1 MFLISISL
9 LPSLREGS
17 EEKKVSYKPFNV
29 PAFGLFQFSK
39 TAGMGEV
46 CEEDFSPPPEIRGP
60 PILFKVFEV
69 TEKQEWS
76 EKTHNQEHEGLV
88 IEYQNSQPPTI
99 MVCPA
104 HETRP

>member
-1 MFLISISL
+1 M
-9 LPSLREGS
+9 
-17 EEKKVSYKPFNV
+17 KVSYKPVNV
-29 PAFGLFQFSK
+29 FAFGLFQFSE
-39 TAGMGEV
+39 TAGVGEV
-46 CEEDFSPPPEIRGP
+46 CEEDFSPPPDIRGS